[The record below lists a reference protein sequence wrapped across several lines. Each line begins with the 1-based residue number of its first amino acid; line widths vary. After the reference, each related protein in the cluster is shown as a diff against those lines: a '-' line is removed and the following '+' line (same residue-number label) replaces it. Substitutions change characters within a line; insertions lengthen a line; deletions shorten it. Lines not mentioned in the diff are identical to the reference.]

1 MPVSKKKTSAT
12 KKVVEKKLSTTKASP
27 VKKVTTKTANKKP
40 VSKKEVTSQENLLE
54 NRVAF
59 LEEKLSKLIDTLHT
73 EFRKEMRKGP
83 RGVAKSL
90 EPLL

>member
-1 MPVSKKKTSAT
+1 MPVSKKKTNTT
-12 KKVVEKKLSTTKASP
+12 KKVVEKKPIAAKASP
-27 VKKVTTKTANKKP
+27 AKRVTTKKADKKP
-40 VSKKEVTSQENLLE
+40 VSKKEVVSQESLLE